1 MNLIY
6 DFVSGE
12 FSKRWM
18 ESQDNIAKA
27 ATGAIVEAADIAK
40 AKGRAAIASGGFSS
54 KWQNAL
60 RAKVYPQGGISMKP
74 AAFIYH
80 KIPYAWVFEEG
91 AAISGKPMLWLP
103 LPSVPKGRGNRQLS
117 PQEYIAEIGPLVK
130 AKGRDILLGQG
141 STAGILRASSRSVR
155 LRKSA
160 VAGGTALGD
169 WVPLYVGHTT
179 VGDPQ
184 KFDIVGAV
192 RSVEAQLGE
201 LYIKHL
207 ET

>member
-1 MNLIY
+1 MNLVY

-12 FSKRWM
+12 FLKRWM

-27 ATGAIVEAADIAK
+27 ATGAIIDAADIAK
-40 AKGRAAIASGGFSS
+40 TKGRAAIASGGFSS

-60 RAKVYPQGGISMKP
+60 RAKVYPQGGVSMKP

-91 AAISGKPMLWLP
+91 ATISGKPLLWLP
-103 LPSVPKGRGNRQLS
+103 LPGVPKGRGNRQLT
-117 PQEYIAEIGPLVK
+117 PQEYMEAIGPLIKV
-130 AKGRDILLGQG
+130 KGRDILLGQG
-141 STAGILRASSRSVR
+141 TGILRASKRAVR
-155 LRKSA
+155 IKKKA
-160 VAGGTALGD
+160 VAAGTALGD
-169 WVPLYVGHTT
+169 WVPMFVGHST

-184 KFDIVGAV
+184 KFDIIGAV
-192 RSVEAQLGE
+192 RSVESQLGE